1 MRNLTLF
8 VCAAFVAGLVLAQIH
23 PVSAA
28 VKTHDVTGTVVS
40 VDIEAKKITFKD
52 DSDTSLTLP
61 VLDKAMESLKTVKAE
76 DKVTLTCQDNEQGD
90 HEGVSAIMVAKTTEE
105 STK

>member
-52 DSDTSLTLP
+52 DSGTSLTLP
-61 VLDKAMESLKTVKAE
+61 VLDKAIESLKTVKAE
-76 DKVTLTCQDNEQGD
+76 DKVTLICQDNEQGD

-105 STK
+105 SSK

>member
-1 MRNLTLF
+1 MRNLALF
-8 VCAAFVAGLVLAQIH
+8 VCAAFAAGLILAQIH

-52 DSDTSLTLP
+52 DSGTSLTLP
-61 VLDKAMESLKTVKAE
+61 VLDKAIESLKTVKAE

-90 HEGVSAIMVAKTTEE
+90 HEGVSAIMVAKATED

>member
-52 DSDTSLTLP
+52 DSGTSLTLP

-90 HEGVSAIMVAKTTEE
+90 HEGVSAIMVAKATEAP
-105 STK
+105 TK